1 MLQSWSLG
9 CGNGFSF
16 YIEMNLNILFKK
28 WNNQEAQRLTSECEK
43 KMKTFQNKIYTLLT
57 CPKLSRYFYFETAE
71 IFILSYMEIVNQLS
85 LVTPWPLVVYC
96 IAESFEQNTRS
107 LIKEYISCKY
117 IQKVKIFFK
126 NWKTNLTTAQCSS
139 CFNQT

>member
-1 MLQSWSLG
+1 MIPGVWEWIFFLHRNKFKYFIQELKQPRSST
-9 CGNGFSF
+9 S
-16 YIEMNLNILFKK
+16 YIRM
-28 WNNQEAQRLTSECEK
+28 WK

-126 NWKTNLTTAQCSS
+126 NWKTNLTAAQCSS